1 MNFKNARLWI
11 LCRLSEG
18 AFRCFYL
25 MAKALPPRAFRWVAR
40 PMLGLL
46 IAAVVP
52 KGRIIKNLTAAF
64 GEIYSLASK
73 RGLAKGVQEH
83 FVKNLIDCFFQLRF
97 SGYARQVVAI
107 QGRENLEAALAKGKG
122 IIALGAHIGNFALVG
137 TRLGLEGLLFHTL
150 FRLPPDRR
158 IKAILDS
165 LQKPLHQQIIPL
177 MPKRKAAVRI
187 LEVLKRNEIV
197 FILADN
203 LRTGKV
209 HTRLFGQRV
218 HTSRGPTSLALRS
231 GAAVVPIYMIRDY
244 QGTLQL
250 VIEPEIPM
258 VRSGNL
264 AQDIL
269 ENTHRIAQYLESLIR
284 RYPDQW
290 NWLTVRMRG
299 THDPAPEQQAEKNR
313 VPELGPPLH
322 SEVRDPR

>member
-1 MNFKNARLWI
+1 
-11 LCRLSEG
+11 
-18 AFRCFYL
+18 
-25 MAKALPPRAFRWVAR
+25 
-40 PMLGLL
+40 
-46 IAAVVP
+46 
-52 KGRIIKNLTAAF
+52 
-64 GEIYSLASK
+64 
-73 RGLAKGVQEH
+73 
-83 FVKNLIDCFFQLRF
+83 IDCFFQRRF

-122 IIALGAHIGNFALVG
+122 IIALGAHIGNFVLVG

-150 FRLPPDRR
+150 FRLPPDRT

-187 LEVLKRNEIV
+187 LEVLNRNEIV

-231 GAAVVPIYMIRDY
+231 GAAVVPMYMIRDY

-258 VRSGNL
+258 VRSANL
-264 AQDIL
+264 AQDIP
-269 ENTHRIAQYLESLIR
+269 ENMHRIAQYLEGLIR

-299 THDPAPEQQAEKNR
+299 PHDSQTPRIAPKTAPQGCGPAPQTQFSWRSRPPDPA
-313 VPELGPPLH
+313 L
-322 SEVRDPR
+322 